1 MLDLSVNVA
10 GIKLENPI
18 MPASGVFGFGME
30 YLDFFD
36 PNILGAIVL
45 KGTTLESRFGNPTP
59 RVAESASG
67 MINSIGLQNP
77 GVDAVAETEI
87 PLLRKTY
94 SGVLI
99 ANVGGFSESEYA
111 QCCEKLDGLVEII
124 ELNIS
129 CPNVH
134 ADGANFGSDARGT
147 AIAVNAARKAVKKSK
162 LFVKLSPNVTDITEI
177 ARTAESEGADGL
189 TLINTLLGMRINI
202 KTGKPVIANRIGG
215 LSGRAILPVA
225 LRMINDTARVVK
237 IPIIGAGGVH
247 SAETAV
253 EMLMAG
259 ASAVQIGAENLR
271 NPMVMPEILALLPY
285 VLEEIGASKITD
297 IIGCSLS

>member
-45 KGTTLESRFGNPTP
+45 KGTTLESRFGNLTP

-99 ANVGGFSESEYA
+99 ANVCGFSESEYA

-162 LFVKLSPNVTDITEI
+162 LFVKLSPNVTYITEI